1 MWRYD
6 IHIAYHF
13 KLILREQS
21 KPSTAK
27 CNRSLYILFLL
38 AEPKYVSC
46 VRLSEVMKDISHDS
60 VNRFLLREN
69 YSPQDLFDE
78 VKGDLILE
86 GGIVSVDDSV
96 LDKPY
101 SDPKKSQLINYF
113 WSGKHKKSVKGINLI
128 TLYYTDVI
136 GVSYPINFRLYDKRD
151 GKTKNDYFREMVNEV
166 QAWGIEL
173 AWATGDSWYSSIENL
188 KFLRNEKVG
197 FLFAIANNRQ
207 VSIERGTFLQVQ
219 KLTIP
224 ESGLLVYLKEFG
236 WVKVFCQNFKN
247 EVRHYI
253 MYLLEEDELKHI
265 DRKGFR
271 QIHDHHWQIESFH
284 RVIKQVC
291 NIERFQV
298 RTESGVRTHLFCALL
313 AFSRLQTMRV
323 EGLIDNLY
331 QVSRQ
336 LFVPVIRQFI
346 IENLSHAVAF

>member
-1 MWRYD
+1 M
-6 IHIAYHF
+6 
-13 KLILREQS
+13 Q
-21 KPSTAK
+21 
-27 CNRSLYILFLL
+27 
-38 AEPKYVSC
+38 
-46 VRLSEVMKDISHDS
+46 DISHDS

-69 YSPQDLFDE
+69 YTPQDLFE
-78 VKGDLILE
+78 QVKGELVLE

-101 SDPKKSQLINYF
+101 SNPKKSQLIDYF

-128 TLYYTDVI
+128 TLYYTDVR
-136 GVSYPINFRLYDKRD
+136 GVSYPINFRLYDKREE
-151 GKTKNDYFREMVNEV
+151 KTKNEYFREMVAEV
-166 QAWGIEL
+166 QAWGVEL
-173 AWATGDSWYSSIENL
+173 AWVTGDSWYSSVENL

-197 FLFAIANNRQ
+197 FLFGIANNRQ

-219 KLTIP
+219 NLNIP
-224 ESGLLVYLKEFG
+224 ESGLLVYLREFG

-253 MYLLEEDELKHI
+253 MYLVEEVELKQI
-265 DRKGFR
+265 DRQSFR
-271 QIHDHHWQIESFH
+271 QIHDSHWQIESFH

-298 RTESGVRTHLFCALL
+298 RTESGLKTHLFCALQ
-313 AFSRLQTMRV
+313 AFSQLQTMRV

-346 IENLSHAVAF
+346 INNLPQTVAS

>member
-1 MWRYD
+1 MRYD
-6 IHIAYHF
+6 AVTAEHL

-46 VRLSEVMKDISHDS
+46 LRLSEVMKNISHDS

-69 YSPQDLFDE
+69 YTPQDLFNQVKDE
-78 VKGDLILE
+78 LILE

-101 SDPKKSQLINYF
+101 SNPKKSQLIDYF
-113 WSGKHKKSVKGINLI
+113 WSGKHKRSVKGINLI
-128 TLYYTDVI
+128 TLYYTDVM
-136 GVSYPINFRLYDKRD
+136 GVSYPINFRLYDKRE
-151 GKTKNDYFREMVNEV
+151 GKTKNNYFREMVEEV
-166 QAWGIEL
+166 EAWGIEL
-173 AWATGDSWYSSIENL
+173 AWVTGDSWYSSIENL
-188 KFLRNEKVG
+188 KFLRNGKVG
-197 FLFAIANNRQ
+197 FLFGIANNRQ

-219 KLTIP
+219 NLTVP

-253 MYLLEEDELKHI
+253 MYLLEKDELKQI
-265 DRKGFR
+265 DRQTFR
-271 QIHDHHWQIESFH
+271 KIHDSHWQIESFH

-298 RTESGVRTHLFCALL
+298 RTESGVRTHLFCALQ
-313 AFSRLQTMRV
+313 AFSQLQTMRV

-331 QVSRQ
+331 QLSRQ

-346 IENLSHAVAF
+346 VQNLPQAVGL

>member
-1 MWRYD
+1 M
-6 IHIAYHF
+6 
-13 KLILREQS
+13 
-21 KPSTAK
+21 
-27 CNRSLYILFLL
+27 
-38 AEPKYVSC
+38 
-46 VRLSEVMKDISHDS
+46 
-60 VNRFLLREN
+60 NRFLLREN
-69 YSPQDLFDE
+69 YSPQDLFEE
-78 VKGDLILE
+78 VKGELILE

-101 SDPKKSQLINYF
+101 SDPKKSQLIDYF
-113 WSGKHKKSVKGINLI
+113 WSGKHKKNVKGINLI
-128 TLYYTDVI
+128 TLYYTDIV

-166 QAWGIEL
+166 QGWGIKL

-188 KFLRNEKVG
+188 KFLKIEKVG

-253 MYLLEEDELKHI
+253 MYLLEEDDLKHI

-271 QIHDHHWQIESFH
+271 RIHERHWQIERGGCVGFPRISNHAVESFH

-313 AFSRLQTMRV
+313 AFSRLPTMRV
-323 EGLIDNLY
+323 GGLIDNLY
-331 QVSRQ
+331 QLSRQ

-346 IENLSHAVAF
+346 IENLAHTVAF